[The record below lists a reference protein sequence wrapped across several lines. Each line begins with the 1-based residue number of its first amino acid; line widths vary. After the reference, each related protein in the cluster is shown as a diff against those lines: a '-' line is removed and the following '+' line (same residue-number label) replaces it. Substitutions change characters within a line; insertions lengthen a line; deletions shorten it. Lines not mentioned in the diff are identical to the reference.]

1 MRKGKEDNRGSASI
15 FMIMVFMVVILTSLF
30 IIDGICLI
38 MAKQVSAQSGHMA
51 LSSVLAGYNE
61 ALEKGYGLFALDSCY
76 DQDEDLNRFFDY
88 NLDQTKDAVA
98 GRSSLNYMSGD
109 ANAVLFS
116 RSALSNDDV
125 FNSQLYNFMKYYGN
139 SFYEDKGLYCYNF
152 DKVVKMTEV
161 LSAKFEYDIK
171 LAEVQEHIRNAV
183 TGKVMSDGSPEYD
196 PAAEIDKALSAY
208 EEAKQLLNNYSRL
221 VKDADIPASMKTYLG
236 DCADQGED
244 ILDTKRIKAAREK
257 IKAGQD
263 MDIYSLSSDSD
274 VAYLLSFVLPDNAE
288 FYRQTSEVSAK
299 RTQRILKGYTAV
311 MFTANGSYDE
321 NATDSFT
328 FSRIAEVSMSRAE
341 ILRSVLYRMKE
352 TAARYDNYSLSRT
365 ILDGSL
371 NTQIMTAQYVLGFFP
386 AFSGGG
392 SWLGGNDGLKG
403 PLYYECGLSDFEYV
417 LYGHEKQNDNLTR
430 FWAEVRDFIF
440 MWEVFDAFGQDA
452 YVTECAGN
460 EAYILTNGNPLL
472 MPLYTDDIQI
482 SYEIEGTSARMKEVF
497 DAGEIIIYRGDCYVG
512 MKLEDFERMFI
523 LYKCADDN
531 GKVLERVKS
540 VIVKNMRYSGYKDF
554 SLDTAITMV
563 GIEAKVK
570 VRTTLF
576 GTVDYK
582 YTNYLGY

>member
-1 MRKGKEDNRGSASI
+1 MGGKKENIDNRGSASV
-15 FMIMVFMVVILTSLF
+15 FMIMVFTVVILTALF
-30 IIDGICLI
+30 IIDGIRLI
-38 MAKQVSAQSGHMA
+38 MAKQVSAQAGHMA

-61 ALEKGYGLFALDSCY
+61 ALEKGYGLFALDSSLN
-76 DQDEDLNRFFDY
+76 QDSDLKRYFDY
-88 NLDQTKDAVA
+88 NLDQTKDAKA

-109 ANAVLFS
+109 ADAVLFN

-139 SFYEDKGLYCYNF
+139 SFYEDKGLYCYYF
-152 DKVVKMTEV
+152 DKIKKMTEA

-171 LAEVQEHIRNAV
+171 LAEVQEHIQNAV
-183 TGKVMSDGSPEYD
+183 TGRVMSDGSTEYD
-196 PAAEIDKALSAY
+196 PASEIDKALSAY
-208 EEAKQLLNNYSRL
+208 EEAELLLDGYSQL
-221 VKDADIPASMKTYLG
+221 VKDADIPDSMKAYLG
-236 DCADQGED
+236 ECVDKESD
-244 ILDTKRIKAAREK
+244 ILDTERIKAAREK

-263 MDIYSLSSDSD
+263 FSSDDD
-274 VAYLLSFVLPDNAE
+274 VAYLLSFVLLEDTE
-288 FYRQTSEVSAK
+288 YYRKTSEASEN
-299 RTQRILKGYTAV
+299 RIQRILKGYTAV
-311 MFTANGSYDE
+311 RFIGNGSYEE

-328 FSRIAEVSMSRAE
+328 FSRIAEVSMSRAD
-341 ILRSVLYRMKE
+341 ILRSVLSRIKA
-352 TAARYDNYSLSRT
+352 TAARFDNYSLSAM

-371 NTQIMTAQYVLGFFP
+371 NAQIMTAQYVLGFFP

-417 LYGHEKQNDNLTR
+417 LYGHEKQGDDLTR
-430 FWAEVRDFIF
+430 FWTEIRDFIF
-440 MWEVFDAFGQDA
+440 IWEVFDAFGQDT
-452 YVTECAGN
+452 YVIESSRN
-460 EAYILTNGNPLL
+460 EAALMTDGNPLL

-482 SYEIEGTSARMKEVF
+482 SYEIEGTYARMKEVL
-497 DAGEIIIYRGDCYVG
+497 DDKEVIIYRGDCYVG
-512 MKLEDFERMFI
+512 MRLEDFERLFI

-554 SLDTAITMV
+554 SLDSAITMV
-563 GIEAKVK
+563 GIEAEVN

-576 GTVDYK
+576 GTVKYK